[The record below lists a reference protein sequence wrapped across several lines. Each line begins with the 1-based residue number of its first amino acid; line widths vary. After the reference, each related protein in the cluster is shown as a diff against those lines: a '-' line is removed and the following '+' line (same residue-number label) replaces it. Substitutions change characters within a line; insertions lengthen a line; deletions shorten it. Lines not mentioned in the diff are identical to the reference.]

1 MNAQSPMRS
10 PSVTMDMEAGVQP
23 LDRLMTAHGV
33 SNHDLVAAA
42 GPNLLTHKVVAKG
55 RRGRRLTLRAQDK
68 IVAALN
74 ARLGGRPLTREECFS
89 YRGR

>member
-1 MNAQSPMRS
+1 MSNSDAAGSKPVME
-10 PSVTMDMEAGVQP
+10 MDAGPQP
-23 LDRLMTAHGV
+23 LDGLMTSLSI

-42 GPNLLTHKVVAKG
+42 GPNVLTHKVVAKG
-55 RRGRRLTLRAQDK
+55 RRGRKLTLRAQEK

-74 ARLGGRPLTREECFS
+74 ARATGRTFKREECFS